1 MIRSGR
7 SIGRPRIIAFT
18 IVNIVPFMP
27 IPSAKAITAGKC
39 EPTVFQQQ
47 PSGKSKV
54 LRRCRPPTSFHAHRG
69 NSP

>member
-1 MIRSGR
+1 MIRSGP

-27 IPSAKAITAGKC
+27 IPSANARTAGK
-39 EPTVFQQQ
+39 VNRVLQQQ
-47 PSGKSKV
+47 TSGIPEILPVS
-54 LRRCRPPTSFHAHRG
+54 PPTSFHAHRG